1 MCKHY
6 CLTFIWESKG
16 NLALDSFFLNTKSCT
31 KIYLTFQN
39 EKKKKKKHEKHKAS
53 RKQLV
58 VKGKSE
64 PDLK

>member
-39 EKKKKKKHEKHKAS
+39 EKKKKTDEKLTAS